1 MDVNGLSCNL
11 PSLGK
16 AGRGEEFIYTKHLVL
31 RESLCIFVLSI
42 KKRRSIYDSQ
52 SSQPNLRLG
61 I

>member
-31 RESLCIFVLSI
+31 RESLRIFVVSI
-42 KKRRSIYDSQ
+42 K
-52 SSQPNLRLG
+52 
-61 I
+61 

>member
-31 RESLCIFVLSI
+31 RESLRIFVQSI
-42 KKRRSIYDSQ
+42 K
-52 SSQPNLRLG
+52 
-61 I
+61 